1 MSDQN
6 VFNGFF
12 KETVQFFNRLKK
24 HNEKEWFQSHRDDYE
39 SFVLTPARSFVMDM
53 GERLKQVS
61 PNINAV
67 SKINKSLF
75 RINRDTRFSADKSP
89 YKTHMGIF
97 FWEGQ
102 RPKMECS
109 GFYFHMEPPNLMIG
123 VGIYRISKQ
132 DLQRFRK
139 AVVDPESGEKLS
151 QAIKSISKLKGYEI
165 GGTFYKRIPSGF
177 DSSHPNSDLLRHNGL
192 YAGTTIPIPD
202 EMYSGELINFCWKNY
217 KSLAPLHLWLV
228 ENRIGFF

>member
-6 VFNGFF
+6 VFNGFS
-12 KETVQFFNRLKK
+12 KNTVQFFNRLKK
-24 HNEKEWFQSHRDDYE
+24 HNEREWFQSHRDDYE
-39 SFVLTPARSFVMDM
+39 GYVLAPARSFVVEM
-53 GERLKQVS
+53 GKRLKKIS
-61 PNINAV
+61 PDINAV

-75 RINRDTRFSADKSP
+75 RINRDTRFSSDKSP

-109 GFYFHMEPPNLMIG
+109 GFYFHLEPPNITVG
-123 VGIYRISKQ
+123 VGIYRFPKQ
-132 DLQRFRK
+132 DLHRFRK
-139 AVVDPESGEKLS
+139 AAVDPESGEKLS
-151 QAIKSISKLKGYEI
+151 QAVKSISQLKGYEI

-177 DSSHPNSDLLRHNGL
+177 DSRHPNSGLLLHNGL
-192 YAGTTIPIPD
+192 YAGRTVPIPD
-202 EMYSGELINFCWKNY
+202 EMYSAELINFCWKSF